1 MSFNV
6 LNPLYPQ
13 PALGIGGTSY
23 LTSQVTTV
31 TTGVTTVTAFNLVSP
46 GAVDLVS
53 FDVAGGPVRVYWE
66 GSTPTSTTGHTLP
79 AGGAFTWAAVQ
90 YNASKFILDATAT
103 ASAIIT
109 ASPFTAG

>member
-1 MSFNV
+1 MSYNIT
-6 LNPLYPQ
+6 NPLYPR
-13 PALGIGGTSY
+13 PASNTSGY
-23 LTSQVTTV
+23 ITSQVTTV

-66 GSTPTSTTGHTLP
+66 GSTPSSSAGHTLP
-79 AGGAFTWAAVQ
+79 AASAYTWSAVQ